1 VTHSNIQ
8 DFGVGFSVSETI
20 RNVFNGAE
28 TLELAARG
36 NIGSS
41 QRFSKSQNNFFN
53 VSRVWVRFKTEFLGF
68 SCRSVL
74 KNYSKKYDSVNV
86 NHWVFKAAKY
96 WFG

>member
-41 QRFSKSQNNFFN
+41 KI
-53 VSRVWVRFKTEFLGF
+53 
-68 SCRSVL
+68 
-74 KNYSKKYDSVNV
+74 
-86 NHWVFKAAKY
+86 
-96 WFG
+96 